1 MGARSIDDRDRS
13 DGALSRDLM
22 GTLGVV
28 LGSQGLAAAGVLAL
42 TVISGWL
49 AWSLVI
55 VMLLLGLA
63 LVAAAGRRV
72 PS

>member
-1 MGARSIDDRDRS
+1 MGARSIDDRDRR

-49 AWSLVI
+49 ACSLVI

>member
-1 MGARSIDDRDRS
+1 MGARSIDDRDRR

-49 AWSLVI
+49 ACALVI

>member
-1 MGARSIDDRDRS
+1 MGARSIADRDRR

-63 LVAAAGRRV
+63 LVAAAGRRA

>member
-1 MGARSIDDRDRS
+1 MGARSIDDRDRR

-49 AWSLVI
+49 ACSLVI
-55 VMLLLGLA
+55 VMLLLGLV